1 MNNTYSIYDFYELI
15 QGICIILA
23 AVLGILCF
31 YALFNFSI
39 EKTKLALTL
48 LILNIVSIIVCLYF
62 FIYMAYLQIR

>member
-1 MNNTYSIYDFYELI
+1 MDTYSIYDFYELI
-15 QGICIILA
+15 QGMCIILVA
-23 AVLGILCF
+23 ILGILCF
-31 YALFNFSI
+31 YALFYFSI